1 MFFVFVL
8 GWFFVVG
15 LGFWLGCV
23 FEGLVSSLG
32 VLLCLV
38 FVGCVLEVWFGGVS
52 CVVFGHL
59 L

>member
-1 MFFVFVL
+1 MWGDVREAAYPSWCFFVFVL

-23 FEGLVSSLG
+23 FEGLVLSLG

-38 FVGCVLEVWFGGVS
+38 LS
-52 CVVFGHL
+52 LRVVF
-59 L
+59 